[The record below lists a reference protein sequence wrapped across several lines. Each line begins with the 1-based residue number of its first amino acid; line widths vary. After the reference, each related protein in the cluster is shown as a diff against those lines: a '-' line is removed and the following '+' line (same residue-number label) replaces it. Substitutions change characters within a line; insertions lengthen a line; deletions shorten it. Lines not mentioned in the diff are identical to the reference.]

1 MIRTFDF
8 IGSAL
13 NRQDRREELLAVLR
27 SPEPCERVVMGYRL
41 IVVPQLNLLV
51 VGCEDERIRVK
62 FIPATVGLKE
72 TVEWLEGLSDGT
84 DWEKTIRWLR

>member
-27 SPEPCERVVMGYRL
+27 SPEPCDKAMRGYRL

-51 VGCEDERIRVK
+51 VGCEDERIRAK
-62 FIPATVGLKE
+62 FCPATVGLRE
-72 TVEWLEGLSDGT
+72 TIEWLEGTSDGSAWGET
-84 DWEKTIRWLR
+84 VRWLQ

>member
-1 MIRTFDF
+1 MIRTFNF
-8 IGSAL
+8 ISSAL
-13 NRQDRREELLAVLR
+13 NRQDRRDELLAVLR

-51 VGCEDERIRVK
+51 VGCEDEWTRAK
-62 FIPATVGLKE
+62 FIPATVGLRE

-84 DWEKTIRWLR
+84 DWEKTIRWLE